1 LGHLAHAELGACMQD
16 RPNTSLSWQ
25 DALAAGR
32 KPAGVAPET
41 DICLIVEGCYPFVR
55 GGVSAWMDWLMRG
68 QPHLR
73 FSMVSIWPLA
83 SDQMP
88 AYDRPPNLLD
98 MRYLYLH
105 QPDAKPRF
113 AVRPTFDGDALAQ
126 ALLAFVRGGSM
137 PELARVDALVNPAA
151 TDMPGRSAQRVVTM
165 ADLLNSQ
172 EAWKVVQIMYDE
184 LMPQASFL
192 DFFWAWRALFGGLF
206 AVLKADLPTARV
218 YHTISTGYG
227 GLTAARAAIAT
238 NRPALIT
245 EHGIYTNERRIEIL
259 MANWI
264 ADTVDKGLSLHDP
277 RFDLRDM
284 WINAFEAYAKA
295 CYEGV
300 ERIITLYGDNQILQ
314 RSLGAKPNK
323 LQVIANGMDWTRF
336 ASLPR
341 AAADARPTVALI
353 GRVVPIK
360 DVKTYITAVSIL
372 RRRLPDLRAL
382 ILGPT
387 DEDPDYHSQCVA
399 LAQQLGLE
407 NCIEFTGNVAISEWL
422 STIHVVA
429 LTSLSEAQPLVLL
442 EAGAAGVP
450 CVTTNVGSC
459 AEILLGRPEE
469 SPPYGHGGIITGL
482 VAPAEISTALLEL
495 LTDHAKRAEFGE
507 NLRARVKADYSNQQA
522 LQAYKTLYDDFKD
535 RPARATPWIP
545 SAIAA
550 AGTSGQG

>member
-1 LGHLAHAELGACMQD
+1 MQD
-16 RPNTSLSWQ
+16 SPNHGQ
-25 DALAAGR
+25 AALAQGNR
-32 KPAGVAPET
+32 PRT
-41 DICLIVEGCYPFVR
+41 DVCLIVEGCYPFVR
-55 GGVSAWMDWLMRG
+55 GGVSAWIDWLVRG
-68 QPHLR
+68 QPHLS
-73 FSMVSIWPLA
+73 FSMVSIWPLPSGQA
-83 SDQMP
+83 P
-88 AYDRPPNLLD
+88 AYEQPPNLIDL
-98 MRYLYLH
+98 RYLYLH
-105 QPDAKPRF
+105 QPDSKARF
-113 AVRPTFDGDALAQ
+113 ALRPAFDAPTLAD
-126 ALLAFVRGGSM
+126 ALLAFVRGGSV
-137 PELARVDALVNPAA
+137 PELARVDTLVNPPKA
-151 TDMPGRSAQRVVTM
+151 PGVRAISM
-165 ADLLNSQ
+165 GDLLNSQ
-172 EAWKVVQIMYDE
+172 EAWQVVQIMYDQ

-206 AVLKADLPTARV
+206 AVLKTDLPDARV

-227 GLTAARAAIAT
+227 GLTAARAAIET
-238 NRPALIT
+238 RRPALIT

-295 CYEGV
+295 CYDGV

-314 RSLGAKPNK
+314 RSLGAAPAK

-336 ASLPR
+336 AALPR
-341 AAADARPTVALI
+341 APATARPTVALI

-360 DVKTYITAVSIL
+360 DVKTFITAVSIL

-382 ILGPT
+382 VLGPT
-387 DEDPDYHSQCVA
+387 DEDPDYHGQCLA

-407 NCIEFTGNVAISEWL
+407 GCVEFTGNVAISDWL
-422 STIHVVA
+422 PQIHVVA

-459 AEILLGRPEE
+459 AEILLGRESE
-469 SPPYGHGGIITGL
+469 SPPFGPGGIITGL
-482 VAPAEISTALLEL
+482 VAPAEISEALREL
-495 LTDHAKRAEFGE
+495 LTDHAKRAAYGE

-522 LQAYKTLYDDFKD
+522 LQSYTSLYDEFRA
-535 RPARATPWIP
+535 RPDQAPPVAPPPVASQNTPRAASIF
-545 SAIAA
+545 AE
-550 AGTSGQG
+550 QR